1 MPLPPVPDLD
11 PTLRA
16 TLSELCEEGW
26 EIWARF
32 DREVRSRNW
41 HSFVPADYD
50 RVRDALV
57 TLHKP
62 GIRFLEWGS
71 ATGVIAIM
79 ADLLGYD
86 ACGIEL
92 DEDLVRISLDLAER
106 YGSKARFVH
115 GSILPTGYV
124 WRPADGDGRL
134 GTLGMGASGYLK
146 LGRPLD
152 DFDFVYGY
160 PWTGEDAMMHDL
172 MRAHGA
178 RGALFA
184 VQRVSGAI
192 HLFRDGKPV
201 AWGSA

>member
-11 PTLRA
+11 PALRA
-16 TLSELCEEGW
+16 TLAELCEEGW

-50 RVRDALV
+50 RVLDALLV
-57 TLHKP
+57 LHKP

-92 DEDLVRISLDLAER
+92 DEDLVRVSLELAER
-106 YGSKARFVH
+106 YGSNARFVH

-124 WRPADGDGRL
+124 WRPTDGDGRL

-184 VQRVSGAI
+184 IQRVSGEI
-192 HLFRDGKPV
+192 HLFRDGKSV